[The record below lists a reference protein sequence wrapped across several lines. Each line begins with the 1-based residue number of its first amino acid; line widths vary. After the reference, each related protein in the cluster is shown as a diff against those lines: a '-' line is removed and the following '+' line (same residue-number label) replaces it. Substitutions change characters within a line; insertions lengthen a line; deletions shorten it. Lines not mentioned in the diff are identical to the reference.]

1 MVNHTPFLG
10 RGWSFPPEFDE
21 SGQLRMSADD
31 DDIRESL
38 HLLFT
43 TAAGERLMR
52 PEYGGGLDRHV
63 FARINA
69 TSITMMADEIRSA
82 ILHFEP
88 RILVED
94 VRVDDSGVGEGR
106 LLFEVAYQVIAT
118 NTRSNMV
125 FPFYFSEGTNLV
137 SR

>member
-1 MVNHTPFLG
+1 MATHTPFLG

-21 SGQLRMSADD
+21 SGHLRMSADE

-38 HLLFT
+38 HILFT

-69 TSITMMADEIRSA
+69 TTITMMSDAIRSA

-94 VRVDDSGVGEGR
+94 VRVNTSGQGEGR
-106 LLFEVAYQVIAT
+106 LLFEVAFRVIAT
-118 NTRSNMV
+118 NTRSNIV

-137 SR
+137 PR